1 MKNLF
6 VIIVPFLLMSCAS
19 FNKNHSFKNEVKLNE
34 NSISLLNGSYTLNP
48 RIELNKGRSG
58 KSYFTDKGDLNRT
71 NLYNFFNNS
80 SRSLNDFQDST
91 YLVKLK
97 VINKNEILIS
107 QCNNDQKMD
116 SVLLRYKLKSNGYIY
131 IKNKNFKI
139 NGVPYLFGGFELNR
153 VRMTVS
159 NENNLVINSTHYFYG
174 SFLILFGDARKTLN
188 NGIYKRI

>member
-34 NSISLLNGSYTLNP
+34 NSISLLNGSYTVNP
-48 RIELNKGRSG
+48 SIELNKGRSG
-58 KSYFTDKGDLNRT
+58 KIYFTDKGDLNRT

-97 VINKNEILIS
+97 VINKNEILIY
-107 QCNNDQKMD
+107 QYNIDQKMD
-116 SVLLRYKLKSNGYIY
+116 SILLKYKLKSNGYIY

-153 VRMTVS
+153 IRMTVS
-159 NENNLVINSTHYFYG
+159 NENNLVINSAHYFYG

>member
-34 NSISLLNGSYTLNP
+34 NSISLLNGSYTVNP
-48 RIELNKGRSG
+48 SIELNKGRSG
-58 KSYFTDKGDLNRT
+58 KIYFTDKGDLNRT

-97 VINKNEILIS
+97 VINKNEILIF
-107 QCNNDQKMD
+107 QYNNDQKMD
-116 SVLLRYKLKSNGYIY
+116 SILLKYKLKSNGYIY

-153 VRMTVS
+153 IRITLS
-159 NENNLVINSTHYFYG
+159 NENNLVFNSAHYFYG

>member
-97 VINKNEILIS
+97 VINKNEILIFRY
-107 QCNNDQKMD
+107 NNDQKMD
-116 SVLLRYKLKSNGYIY
+116 SVLLKYKLKSNGYIY

>member
-34 NSISLLNGSYTLNP
+34 NSISLLNGSYTVNP
-48 RIELNKGRSG
+48 SIELNKGRSG

-80 SRSLNDFQDST
+80 SRSLNEFQDST

-97 VINKNEILIS
+97 VINKNEILIF
-107 QCNNDQKMD
+107 QYNNDQKMD
-116 SVLLRYKLKSNGYIY
+116 SILLKYKLKSNGYIY

-153 VRMTVS
+153 IRMTVS
-159 NENNLVINSTHYFYG
+159 NENNLVINSAHYFYG